1 MTGKTPTDR
10 AKEYCAIPLQSL
22 RVNTTTNFD
31 MYMKRK
37 GPAGEDRYVLYRK
50 RSIPFTEETRTTL
63 AEHGTEDLY
72 IDTSDRKEYQIYL
85 EKNLD
90 AVIAD
95 ETIPIEKKSEI
106 AYTCATGLV
115 EEVLEN
121 PRSGEHIQRSKG
133 VITNMIDYM
142 LSESNAFF
150 SLMATTSFDY
160 YTYTHSVN
168 VAVFG
173 IALANRVG
181 RFSTGEIN
189 TMGAGLILHDVGKG
203 LIDKNILNKPGKL
216 DDREWAIMKEHPI
229 TGAEMLKESGK
240 VGKDELVVVVNHH
253 EKLDGS
259 GYPHGLK
266 GDAIHPYARI
276 AALADIFD
284 ALTTK
289 RAYKDAV
296 RSFPALKIMRDEMA
310 SKLDPELFQEFVQ
323 LMAGEDEKRRRPSS
337 L

>member
-1 MTGKTPTDR
+1 MTEEKATDNV
-10 AKEYCAIPLQSL
+10 KKYYAISLHSL
-22 RVNTTTNFD
+22 RINTTTDFD
-31 MYMKRK
+31 MYMKRP
-37 GPAGEDRYVLYRK
+37 GPDGNDSYVLYRK
-50 RSIPFTEETRTTL
+50 RSIPFTEQVRATL
-63 AEHGTEDLY
+63 TEHGTEELH

-90 AVIAD
+90 AIIAD
-95 ETIPIEKKSEI
+95 ETVPVEKKSEI

-115 EEVLEN
+115 EELIEN

-133 VITNMIDYM
+133 IITNLTDYM
-142 LSESNAFF
+142 LTESGAFF

-173 IALANRVG
+173 IALANRLDC
-181 RFSTGEIN
+181 FSPAEIN
-189 TMGAGLILHDVGKG
+189 TMGSGLMLHDVGKG
-203 LIDKNILNKPGKL
+203 LIDKKILNKPGKL
-216 DDREWAIMKEHPI
+216 DKREWAIIKEHPI
-229 TGAEMLKESGK
+229 NGAKMLKESGQ
-240 VGKDELVVVVNHH
+240 VGKDELIVVVSHH

-266 GDAIHPYARI
+266 GDEIHPYARI

-289 RAYKDAV
+289 RSYKEAAN
-296 RSFPALKIMRDEMA
+296 SFPALKIMRDEMA
-310 SKLDPELFQEFVQ
+310 IGLDQDLFQEFVQ
-323 LMAGEDEKRRRPSS
+323 LMAGEDEK
-337 L
+337 